1 MRNHLDEG
9 GPASCQREGG
19 CGTESRPG
27 NYLNSIRGCLLST
40 GSAHVILEQ
49 SRVFDR
55 STIKA
60 YVQPNQEDHW
70 SDIEVLLQEVGV
82 EMFVAAVPDISAM
95 E

>member
-1 MRNHLDEG
+1 MRTARWPDS
-9 GPASCQREGG
+9 GPTHRC
-19 CGTESRPG
+19 TDLH
-27 NYLNSIRGCLLST
+27 LNSIRGCLLST

-49 SRVFDR
+49 SRVFDG